1 MKNLSKIF
9 IFSLMCILGLT
20 SCDWISKSN
29 VLDTDKYLRNPKQ
42 AVIAM
47 FTELPKLPKYER
59 NKLEEVVKFKE
70 SDKFS
75 DFQKNRFFEEL
86 KKKEIEVDVK
96 KVKTLDD
103 YTEVQCEITCNGK
116 TEKHK
121 LHLYKEDNIW
131 KTEVGFKLLQFIISG

>member
-1 MKNLSKIF
+1 
-9 IFSLMCILGLT
+9 MCILGLN
-20 SCDWISKSN
+20 SCDWLSKSST
-29 VLDTDKYLRNPKQ
+29 LDTDKYLRNPKQ
-42 AVIAM
+42 AVIAL

-86 KKKEIEVDVK
+86 KNKTFEVDVK
-96 KVKTLDD
+96 KVKQRDD
-103 YTEVQCEITCNGK
+103 YTEVECEITRNGK
-116 TEKHK
+116 TEKYK

-131 KTEVGFKLLQFIISG
+131 KTEVGFKLLQFVISG